1 MDRPEYEFQGVHDPV
16 LPRLSVGAR
25 AYSAFW
31 NVNANNRISF
41 AADGQM
47 ILSFNTTFFV
57 EDWIDAPGLAR
68 WPELRTMVP
77 YFDRQNGKSWRA
89 AMLAA
94 IELATGARLTEEWIE
109 EERSYLTSQEPTA
122 D

>member
-1 MDRPEYEFQGVHDPV
+1 M